1 MRRFQT
7 LAHLHREMCCVGHDQ
22 QKPTLSVKRDS
33 EAALKRDNT
42 YAKAL
47 SIEVGVAV
55 FQIPLLMLFHDF
67 V

>member
-1 MRRFQT
+1 MR
-7 LAHLHREMCCVGHDQ
+7 CVGDDQ
-22 QKPTLSVKRDS
+22 QKTTLRVKRDS
-33 EAALKRDNT
+33 EAALRRDNT

-47 SIEVGVAV
+47 SIEAGVAV